1 MRIKL
6 FITCVIISVFL
17 SGCTHNN
24 PKPTRIPSGITPASS
39 TSATSKAPYSDTI
52 QESTSQAETAST
64 ESITEPDTDLVVYE
78 ENGLKITAIGLE
90 QGNIGNLKLTLLIE
104 NDSDKD
110 LTIQSENTSINGYM
124 IHSMMSANVLSGKKI
139 NTSMD
144 FWNDDL
150 TELGIEE
157 ICDICFSFY
166 IFNQNDWS
174 DNYTTEWIDLVTN
187 STYTQQYDDSGVILY
202 NENDIKI
209 VFKGV
214 APDYLGQ
221 NVLLYVENNSEKDI
235 TINARDTSINGYMI
249 MGTCSIDVSSGKKA
263 LDSISFFSSTLA
275 DNSITDIYNVEL
287 YFHIYN
293 SDDWQDY
300 INTDIIN
307 ISID

>member
-6 FITCVIISVFL
+6 FITCIIVSALL
-17 SGCTHNN
+17 SGCSHNSF
-24 PKPTRIPSGITPASS
+24 TRIAPASS
-39 TSATSKAPYSDTI
+39 TSSTAQAPYNDTR
-52 QESTSQAETAST
+52 QESTSQVETTST
-64 ESITEPDTDLVVYE
+64 EEVTEPDTDFVVYE
-78 ENGLKITAIGLE
+78 ENGLKITALGLE

-104 NDSDKD
+104 NSSDKN
-110 LTIQSENTSINGYM
+110 LTVQSENTSINGYM
-124 IHSMMSANVLSGKKI
+124 IHSMMSADVLSGKKI

-150 TELGIEE
+150 IERGIEE

-166 IFNQNDWS
+166 IFNQDDWS
-174 DNYTTEWIDLVTN
+174 DNYTTEWIDLITN
-187 STYTQQYDDSGVILY
+187 STYTQQYDDSGAVLY
-202 NENDIKI
+202 DENEIKI
-209 VFKGV
+209 VFKGI

-221 NVLLYVENNSEKDI
+221 DVVLYVENNTDKDI

-249 MGTCSIDVSSGKKA
+249 MGSCSIDVSSGKKA

-275 DNSITDIYNVEL
+275 DNSITDINNVEL

-300 INTDIIN
+300 INTDVIN
-307 ISID
+307 ISVD